1 MGEIR
6 VHVLD
11 FDIFNNTERWKT
23 TFFLSFFPLLIL
35 TGGGLRGVGGREGEI
50 ETKKRTN
57 VCGGG
62 RGEGWRERERE
73 RERERRGGG
82 KEGKSHVR
90 L

>member
-23 TFFLSFFPLLIL
+23 TSFFSLLIL

-50 ETKKRTN
+50 EKKNRTN
-57 VCGGG
+57 LCGGG
-62 RGEGWRERERE
+62 RGDGWREIRDG
-73 RERERRGGG
+73 GGG